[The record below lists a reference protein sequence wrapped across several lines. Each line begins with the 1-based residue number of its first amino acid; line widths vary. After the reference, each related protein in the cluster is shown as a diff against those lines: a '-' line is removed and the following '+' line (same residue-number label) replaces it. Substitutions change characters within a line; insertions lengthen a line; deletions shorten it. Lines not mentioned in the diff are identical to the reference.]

1 MKKYEIG
8 FIVKPTLD
16 EAANKEVIAKLK
28 AIYTDANSEII
39 DELDLGN
46 RELAYE
52 IEKHKTGY
60 YYFMI
65 VNAEAATNVEF
76 ERISRISEDVIRF
89 MVLNVSD
96 VEGSTLDILR
106 K

>member
-8 FIVKPTLD
+8 FIIKPTLD
-16 EAANKEVIAKLK
+16 EAANKELIGKLR
-28 AIYTDANSEII
+28 AIYTDAKCEIL

-52 IEKHKTGY
+52 IEKHKSGY
-60 YYFMI
+60 YYFMV
-65 VNAEAATNVEF
+65 VNATSDVNNEF
-76 ERISRISEDVIRF
+76 ERICRISEDVIRF
-89 MVLNVSD
+89 LVLNVEN